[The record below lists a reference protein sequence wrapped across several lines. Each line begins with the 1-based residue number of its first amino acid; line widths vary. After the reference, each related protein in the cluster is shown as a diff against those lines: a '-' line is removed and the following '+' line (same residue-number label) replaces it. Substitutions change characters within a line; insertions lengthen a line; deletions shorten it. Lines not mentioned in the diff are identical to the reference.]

1 MPSHRSWSLCLLGLG
16 TTLRVRV
23 NLVNLFNHVN
33 VGYRYHEGG
42 GTWRDVDT
50 VTLMATDEP
59 REVKDLSSGDVAST
73 PPGSR
78 DSNIEFTI
86 APIKTTIPFHL
97 KLLEN
102 VNFVKGDFSTHF
114 VQEMLKSTGGEE

>member
-59 REVKDLSSGDVAST
+59 REVKDLSSGDVARLTKLSQATVLRIPPEKLPYWTT
-73 PPGSR
+73 PLGHRRYRLEDVQRYAHEALGR
-78 DSNIEFTI
+78 DVDPRT
-86 APIKTTIPFHL
+86 
-97 KLLEN
+97 
-102 VNFVKGDFSTHF
+102 
-114 VQEMLKSTGGEE
+114 